1 MVDKSF
7 ARKQKEKRLKTHY
20 KTISSLYQKRRSMK
34 KHLIIIGSLIFVS
47 SIIYGFKK
55 ISSPVKVMSIGVIV
69 SDLDESYK
77 FYTDI
82 IGMEKESTYQMT
94 SETST
99 EYGINSGKEFNIIN
113 LRMKCDGYSLRYKL
127 NKTKGNIP
135 DIPFSN
141 ENEYY
146 GFEKIGTNYFSIDV
160 NENEVDTYIERLN
173 RNDIKYKLLVFPNDY
188 KVILVHDPDGV
199 LLEIRG
205 F

>member
-1 MVDKSF
+1 
-7 ARKQKEKRLKTHY
+7 
-20 KTISSLYQKRRSMK
+20 MK
-34 KHLIIIGSLIFVS
+34 KQLIIIGSLIFVS
-47 SIIYGFKK
+47 TIIYGFKK
-55 ISSPVKVMSIGVIV
+55 ITSPAEVMSIGVIV

-82 IGMEKESTYQMT
+82 LGMEKEDTYHMS

-99 EYGINSGKEFNIIN
+99 KYGINSGKEFNIIN
-113 LRMKCDGYSLRYKL
+113 LRMKCDGYSLKYKL
-127 NKTKGNIP
+127 NKTTGNSP
-135 DIPFSN
+135 EIPFSN

-146 GFEKIGTNYFSIDV
+146 GFEKIGANYFSIDV
-160 NENEVDTYIERLN
+160 KNVEPYIERLN
-173 RNDIKYKLLVFPNDY
+173 RNNIKYKLLIFPNDW